1 MQVSIAYDSLDLK
14 HVTERRD
21 MGPETVLV
29 FLHTDYY
36 DFFVLPTHHEQR
48 NISFTFQ
55 RAGPNAA
62 NGGGGFQFLL
72 MAATYS
78 GDNQV
83 GVKLEGTS
91 RTVHITSK
99 TIIMDTVMIYCP
111 GLREYYPEVS
121 PIKAVFTNM
130 HIKVSGAVHA
140 FVLTG
145 TLEAMED
152 RIILHNQADQ
162 THVKNFLGNSML
174 SFFEFQCIPW
184 EPKTKAHIR
193 MMYPITVSNVG
204 IYNAYLHYMMNPETP
219 FLGPERVH
227 YLFDAALARN
237 PEIPS
242 QEMWQVILD
251 VRFANPSQ
259 SKLTVDE
266 CMDSIKDTHEAKVVQ
281 EFRELLDTY
290 DNDFRFLFIK
300 AICVASDLLC
310 VYNNAVPYL
319 MDKERVSV
327 AEFNSSVVHL
337 QPFRE
342 RIKIRETQRK
352 KNNSKGK
359 HRIYVPGYSPAR
371 PPSRTYSANNVDVER
386 FYNPL
391 IAHGHDCEDG
401 STFGA
406 YLKCIIQREAAVTQ
420 ETRGAA
426 PLSLIEY
433 LGKVYELFN
442 ACVMGIYCENSNSPV
457 FHIGLFLVPRWYMYQ
472 TKLRG
477 YKHFGHMYNGV
488 APKKM
493 ANVPEWEK
501 NPTYYGSFISEG
513 TCIEEPCKFDTGRMG
528 KQQRDTYT
536 AYYRMVVNSINS
548 GGEPKGMV
556 NRMMLER
563 KEYYQGKDGEFNSF
577 YIVAN
582 TCDHIDADSFVPKS
596 NGLYAEGG
604 SDTFVWFDTN
614 KARQNGFHENKWH
627 SRTRAFSTAS
637 GDSRETFGVCG
648 VPCADLCQRIDTV
661 GCYPLHVMGSS
672 AGKRAFDVSIDQM
685 RSNWPPMAQYPIS
698 NSAPSPHIVAFITKL
713 EADPLIS
720 KIIAWEVEKRKKCK
734 FTRIHVPDT
743 DLQDPVFAQA
753 AFNSIAVLCKTAN
766 SLDVRVNYI
775 QDAHFYPRTH
785 GKEDTIVRT
794 PLFQIVCIVYWK

>member
-1 MQVSIAYDSLDLK
+1 MQVSIGYKSLDLK

-21 MGPETVLV
+21 VGPETMLV

-48 NISFTFQ
+48 SISFTFK
-55 RAGPNAA
+55 RPGPDASD
-62 NGGGGFQFLL
+62 GGGGFQFLL

-78 GDNQV
+78 NDRQI
-83 GVKLEGTS
+83 GVKIEGTS
-91 RTVHITSK
+91 RTIRITSQ
-99 TIIMDTVMIYCP
+99 TIILDTLLLNCP

-121 PIKAVFTNM
+121 PTKAVFTNM
-130 HIKVSGAVHA
+130 HIKVATIVHIKDPEA
-140 FVLTG
+140 
-145 TLEAMED
+145 LET
-152 RIILHNQADQ
+152 RIILHDQADQ
-162 THVKNFLGNSML
+162 KYVKDFLGNKML
-174 SFFEFQCIPW
+174 SFFDSQCIPW
-184 EPKTKAHIR
+184 EPKTKSHIR

-204 IYNAYLHYMMNPETP
+204 LYSAYLHYMMNPETP
-219 FLGPERVH
+219 FLGPARVRC
-227 YLFDAALARN
+227 LFHAALARN

-251 VRFANPSQ
+251 VRFANPGKSI
-259 SKLTVDE
+259 LTVSE
-266 CMDSIKDTHEAKVVQ
+266 CMKSAGEKHGDGAKVVQ
-281 EFRELLDTY
+281 EFRELLETY

-310 VYNNAVPYL
+310 VYSNAVPYL

-327 AEFNSSVVHL
+327 TEFNSSAVNL
-337 QPFRE
+337 KPFRE
-342 RIKIRETQRK
+342 RIKIRERQRN
-352 KNNSKGK
+352 KNTSEGK

-371 PPSRTYSANNVDVER
+371 PPSSTYSENNVDVER

-401 STFGA
+401 SSFGA
-406 YLKCIIQREAAVTQ
+406 YLKCIIQREASVTR

-433 LGKVYELFN
+433 LGEVYELFN

-457 FHIGLFLVPRWYMYQ
+457 FHIGLFLIPRWYMYQ

-477 YKHFGHMYNGV
+477 YKHFGHMYNGE

-493 ANVPEWEK
+493 TNVAVWEK
-501 NPTYYGSFISEG
+501 NPKYYGSFISEG
-513 TCIEEPCKFDTGRMG
+513 TCIEEPCKFDMG
-528 KQQRDTYT
+528 KMGEKQRETYI
-536 AYYRMVVNSINS
+536 ANYRMVVNSIDN
-548 GGEPKGMV
+548 GGEPRGMV

-582 TCDHIDADSFVPKS
+582 TCEHIDADSFVPKN

-614 KARQNGFHENKWH
+614 KAEKHGFGENEWP
-627 SRTRAFSTAS
+627 SRTRAFATAS
-637 GDSRETFGVCG
+637 GDSKETFGVCG
-648 VPCADLCQRIDTV
+648 VPCADLCQRLDTV
-661 GCYPLHVMGSS
+661 GCYPLHVMGSP
-672 AGKRAFDVSIDQM
+672 AGKRAFNASIEQM
-685 RSNWPPMAQYPIS
+685 RANWPPMAQYPIS
-698 NSAPSPHIVAFITKL
+698 NSSPSPHIVAFITKL

-720 KIIAWEVEKRKKCK
+720 KIIAWEVEKRKRYK

-753 AFNSIAVLCKTAN
+753 AFNSIAELCKKAN

-785 GKEDTIVRT
+785 GNTDTIVRT